1 VTTPRRTFVD
11 RLFAAYPLLVAYLAL
26 LLLYAWQTTRIPS
39 PWIFTDE
46 LQWSLLS
53 RGVAHTGH
61 PQLRMHDA
69 SLHSLYVYLLAPAWW
84 FGGTSPGYAAAKYI
98 NAIVMTAS
106 LFPAYALGRL
116 FLSRIP
122 AVLCAVATAAIPSLA
137 LTGVL
142 MPESLAYFWSV
153 LALWLAAR
161 ALLRPGRTTIVIA
174 VAAAAIAPLTR
185 DQLQVIAFAF
195 AVAAIVVAGTS
206 ARGRETMGGW
216 TRGDRLGAIILLAG
230 VVIAADVFV
239 AHHSYQWFIGTHY
252 WHRAFTYGLWAFG
265 AFAIGVG
272 VLPVF
277 LALAWALGSPVD
289 TRPDRVLFG
298 LFVGAVLGFG
308 LYTAVKASYIS
319 TTFSIRVEERNL
331 IYLSPL
337 AFVCA
342 ARWVTSERVRPIP
355 VALAAAGTL
364 YVLWTTPYH
373 AYEHLYSDAFGLSIL
388 QWLNQQWFWTSSD
401 LRWLLVGILVGGV
414 VFVAAWAVIP
424 RAARALTVVAAVVGV
439 AVIGWNLTGEIAA
452 SNGSISPAKNQLAQL
467 PTPPDWIDRE
477 TGRARTM
484 FIGKSLSNSY
494 AFWTLEFW
502 NQSIQ
507 DVWSVDAS
515 APPPG
520 PTTTPNFLR
529 TDGALDPQLPD
540 DWVVSPPEIA
550 MIGKVV
556 ENAGG
561 LNLYRVPRP
570 IRMASFISGIT
581 LDGWMQDASTFVRF
595 ASRPLD
601 GVVKISI
608 SRSAACGGTIRPT
621 RFTFRVTHLAI
632 NDDGQPVPRALETT
646 AHVRVAPCA
655 DHVLTLPAQ
664 APFRIDARADKLF
677 TAGDGRQLSAFVAY
691 SFTPDKQAG

>member
-1 VTTPRRTFVD
+1 VTQPRRTFVD
-11 RLFAAYPLLVAYLAL
+11 RLLAAYPLLVAYLAL

-61 PQLRMHDA
+61 PQLRMQDT
-69 SLHSLYVYLLAPAWW
+69 SFHSLYAYLLAPAWW

-98 NAIVMTAS
+98 NAVVMTAS

-116 FLSRIP
+116 FLNRG
-122 AVLCAVATAAIPSLA
+122 AATLCAIATAAIPSLA

-153 LALWLAAR
+153 LSLWLAAR
-161 ALLRPGRTTIVIA
+161 ALLRPARGTIAAA
-174 VAAAAIAPLTR
+174 VAAAAMAPLVR
-185 DQLQVIAFAF
+185 DQLQVIAFAL
-195 AVAAIVVAGTS
+195 AVAAVIVTATSSRGRATVAG
-206 ARGRETMGGW
+206 W
-216 TRGDRLGAIILLAG
+216 TAGDRAGAAILVAG
-230 VVIAADVFV
+230 AVIAADVFL

-277 LALAWALGSPVD
+277 LALAWALGGPVG
-289 TRPDRVLFG
+289 TRPDRVLLG
-298 LFVGAVLGFG
+298 LLVGAVLGFG

-319 TTFSIRVEERNL
+319 TTFSVRVEERNL

-337 AFVCA
+337 VFISA
-342 ARWVTSERVRPIP
+342 ARWVAAGRVRPIP
-355 VALAAAGTL
+355 AGLAAAGTA

-401 LRWLLVGILVGGV
+401 LRWLLVGILAGGV
-414 VFVAAWAVIP
+414 CFTTAQRLMP
-424 RAARALTVVAAVVGV
+424 QAARPLGVFAAVVGV

-452 SNGSISPAKNQLAQL
+452 SNGSIQPAKSQLAQL
-467 PTPPDWIDRE
+467 PSPPDWIDRE
-477 TGRARTM
+477 TGRERTM

-494 AFWTLEFW
+494 AFWSLEFW

-507 DVWSVDAS
+507 DVWSVDAT

-520 PTTTPNFLR
+520 PVTTPNFLR

-540 DWVVSPPEIA
+540 NWVVSPPEIA
-550 MIGKVV
+550 MIGEVR

-561 LNLYRVPRP
+561 LNLYRVPHP
-570 IRMASFISGIT
+570 IRMESFVSGIT
-581 LDGWMQDASTFVRF
+581 LDGWMQDASSFVRF
-595 ASRPLD
+595 SAKPTQGTVEIAIDRT
-601 GVVKISI
+601 
-608 SRSAACGGTIRPT
+608 AACSPGTIRPS
-621 RFTFRVTHLAI
+621 RFTFRVSHLEI
-632 NDDGQPVPRALETT
+632 DSDGQPVAGLPERVVRATVDTCAKRTLRIET
-646 AHVRVAPCA
+646 
-655 DHVLTLPAQ
+655 Q
-664 APFRIDARADKLF
+664 APFRIDATTRGTFK
-677 TAGDGRQLSAFVAY
+677 AGDGRDLSAQVGY
-691 SFTPDKQAG
+691 DFTPVPG